1 MKMMLQNFRF
11 AKFRLRLRAIETLH
25 LPPYKGFTF
34 RGGLGDVFKR
44 TVCISRGKRCEFCL
58 LKERCAYSYC
68 FETPAEDK
76 GEAKSSN
83 WPHPYIL
90 EPPPESKITYQKGEE
105 LRLHL
110 ILVGKGI
117 EYLPYFVF
125 VFDELGRKGIGRGR
139 GGYRLE
145 KVESLYGED
154 DYRPIY
160 DGRYL
165 SNSYEIKTLKDIS
178 NGVSSLNLERISL
191 RFLTPTRILSSGHLI
206 REEMNFPTFIKRL
219 TGRISLLS
227 RCHCG
232 GGPDFG
238 GLLEEAESVK
248 TCGVNLDWREPERY
262 SSRQRQRMKMGGF
275 VGEIAFEGDLKEFMS
290 LIRLGEYTHIGNASA
305 FGLGKYEVVGESRKW
320 K

>member
-1 MKMMLQNFRF
+1 MMLQNFRL
-11 AKFRLRLRAIETLH
+11 AKFKFHLKAVETLY
-25 LPPYKGFTF
+25 LPPYPGSTF
-34 RGGLGDVFKR
+34 RGGLGNWFKR
-44 TVCISRGKRCEFCL
+44 TLCISRDKRCETCL
-58 LKERCAYSYC
+58 PKERCAYSYC

-83 WPHPYIL
+83 WPHPYVL
-90 EPPPESKITYQKGEE
+90 EPPPGNKTTYQKGEE
-105 LRLHL
+105 LSLNLVL
-110 ILVGKGI
+110 IGKGI
-117 EYLPYFVF
+117 DFLPYFVF

-160 DGRYL
+160 DYDGRYL
-165 SNSYEIKTLKDIS
+165 SNDYEIRTFESIS
-178 NGVSSLNLERISL
+178 KEVFSYSHRRISL

-206 REEMNFPTFIKRL
+206 REEVNFPTFIKRL
-219 TGRISLLS
+219 TGRVSLLS

-262 SSRQRQRMKMGGF
+262 SSRQKTRMKMGGF
-275 VGEIAFEGDLKEFMS
+275 VGEVTFEGDLKEFMP
-290 LIRLGEYTHIGNASA
+290 LIKLGEYIHIGNLTS
-305 FGLGKYEVVGESRKW
+305 FGLGKYEIVRES
-320 K
+320 